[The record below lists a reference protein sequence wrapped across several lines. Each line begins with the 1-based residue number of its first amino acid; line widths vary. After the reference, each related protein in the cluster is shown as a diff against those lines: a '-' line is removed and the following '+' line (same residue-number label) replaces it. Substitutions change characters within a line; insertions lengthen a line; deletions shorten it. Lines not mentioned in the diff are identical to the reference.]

1 MSIDLP
7 SLPPS
12 DGDRAAE
19 FEKALTKKYGS
30 RVARFLMN
38 GVAGQL
44 PGVGG
49 FVGAG
54 AGAWS
59 ESEQDHINDVLKAW
73 LKLHEDEIREIG
85 ITMAEVLVRLNL
97 LDADVKARVESREF
111 LSLVRKALR
120 DWAAAE
126 SEEKRVLIRNLLAN
140 AASCRLCSDDIVK
153 LFIEWIRQY
162 SEAHFKVIR
171 TVYQNPG
178 STRAEIWS
186 IIHGEHVR
194 EDSAEADLFKLL
206 IRDLSMGA
214 VIRQAREM
222 DGAGNFVRQRP
233 RRKGRLPSTLTSAFD
248 DDKDYI
254 LTELGKQFV
263 HYTMN
268 EIVPRLGTAPT
279 EPGWNETAEPKA
291 AVAVSTSSHS
301 AA

>member
-1 MSIDLP
+1 MSTDIP
-7 SLPPS
+7 ALPPP

-19 FEKALTKKYGS
+19 LEKALTKRYGS

-38 GVAGQL
+38 GVAGLL

-54 AGAWS
+54 AAAWS
-59 ESEQDHINDVLKAW
+59 EAEQDHINDVLKAW

-153 LFIEWIRQY
+153 LFVEWIRQY

-171 TVYQNPG
+171 TIYQNPE

-214 VIRQAREM
+214 VIRQARET

-233 RRKGRLPSTLTSAFD
+233 RRKGRLPTALTSAFD
-248 DDKDYI
+248 DDKDYV

-268 EIVPRLGTAPT
+268 EIVPRLGAATAAPA
-279 EPGWNETAEPKA
+279 WDTAEPKPA
-291 AVAVSTSSHS
+291 STARVAS
-301 AA
+301 

>member
-1 MSIDLP
+1 MSADVP
-7 SLPPS
+7 ALPPS
-12 DGDRAAE
+12 GDGDE
-19 FEKALTKKYGS
+19 FANALTKKYGS
-30 RVARFLMN
+30 RLARFLIN
-38 GVAGQL
+38 GVAGLL

-49 FVGAG
+49 FVGAA
-54 AGAWS
+54 AGTWS
-59 ESEQDHINDVLKAW
+59 EAEQDHVNDVLKAW
-73 LKLHEDEIREIG
+73 LKLHEDEIKEIAA
-85 ITMAEVLVRLNL
+85 TMAEVLICLNL

-140 AASCRLCSDDIVK
+140 AASCRLSSDDVIK

-171 TVYQNPG
+171 TIYKNPS
-178 STRAEIWS
+178 STRAEIWE

-194 EDSAEADLFKLL
+194 EDSADADLFKLL

-214 VIRQAREM
+214 VIRQARET

-233 RRKGRLPSTLTSAFD
+233 RRKGRLPTTITSAFD
-248 DDKDYI
+248 DDKDYV

-268 EIVPRLGTAPT
+268 EIVPRLSATSEAPT
-279 EPGWNETAEPKA
+279 PFVKPTFATEVQGTTA
-291 AVAVSTSSHS
+291 
-301 AA
+301 

>member
-1 MSIDLP
+1 MSPDAAA
-7 SLPPS
+7 LPPP

-19 FEKALTKKYGS
+19 LEKALTKKYGS
-30 RVARFLMN
+30 RVARFLIN
-38 GVAGQL
+38 GVAGLL

-59 ESEQDHINDVLKAW
+59 EAEQDHINDVLKAW
-73 LKLHEDEIREIG
+73 LKLHEDEIKEIAM
-85 ITMAEVLVRLNL
+85 TMAEVLVRLNL

-186 IIHGEHVR
+186 IIHGENVR

-206 IRDLSMGA
+206 IRDLSMGS
-214 VIRQAREM
+214 VIRQARET

-233 RRKGRLPSTLTSAFD
+233 RRKGRLPTTLTSAFD
-248 DDKDYI
+248 DDKDYV

-268 EIVPRLGTAPT
+268 EIVPRLGATPAGPARDVAADPRVSVAATPT
-279 EPGWNETAEPKA
+279 SRAGA
-291 AVAVSTSSHS
+291 
-301 AA
+301 